1 MIAARGRPIFLS
13 KPARCAVAA
22 AVLATIGMAGCGGGG
37 APQGPP
43 KSTVTV
49 MNPVEQTVTDSE
61 DFPGRL
67 QSPES
72 TNIQARVSG
81 VITETPF
88 KEGSLAHQG
97 DVLFVID
104 DRPFKADLDNKKAT
118 VAKDGAQ
125 VDLTKVQLDR
135 SQRLL
140 QTKVVDQ
147 QDYDIANAN
156 YKQALAQLSA
166 DQAAQETS
174 ELNLEWTRVTAP
186 ITGLVSKIN
195 VTVGNQI
202 TGGAGNGTALTTLV
216 SVDPLY
222 CYAPVPERTLLKYLD
237 YAKKKGV
244 SVRDAHIGCSVQLE
258 NETGFPHKGYVD
270 FIDNTVDPSTGT
282 IQVRG
287 VFQNPD
293 GFLVPGL
300 FARMRIEGGGP
311 YKALLVPDEAVGT
324 DQNERFVLVVDGSGT
339 VRSKPVELGRLFG
352 TMRVI
357 EKGIEPTDKVIIDGL
372 QKAIPGSMVNV
383 EEAPASAAPSV
394 SGTAGG
400 AE

>member
-1 MIAARGRPIFLS
+1 MIAARRRHIFTSGLGCR
-13 KPARCAVAA
+13 AIAVIM
-22 AVLATIGMAGCGGGG
+22 LASAGLAGCGGGG
-37 APQGPP
+37 AQQGPP
-43 KSTVTV
+43 KATVTV
-49 MNPVEQTVTDSE
+49 MNPLQQTVTDSE

-88 KEGSLAHQG
+88 KEGSLAHAG
-97 DVLFVID
+97 DILFVID

-118 VAKDGAQ
+118 VAKDAAQ
-125 VDLTKVQLDR
+125 VDLTKAQLDR

-156 YKQALAQLSA
+156 YKQAQAQLAA

-222 CYAPVPERTLLKYLD
+222 CYAPVPERTLLTYLD

-258 NETGFPHKGYVD
+258 NETGFPHEGYVD

-293 GFLVPGL
+293 NFLVPGL
-300 FARMRIEGGGP
+300 FARMRIEGGSP

-339 VRSKPVELGRLFG
+339 VKSKTVQLGRLFG
-352 TMRVI
+352 TLRVI
-357 EKGIEPTDKVIIDGL
+357 EKGVEPTDEVIINGL
-372 QKAIPGSMVNV
+372 QRAIPGSSVNV
-383 EEAPASAAPSV
+383 QQAPAPATPGAA
-394 SGTAGG
+394 TAGAAG
-400 AE
+400 